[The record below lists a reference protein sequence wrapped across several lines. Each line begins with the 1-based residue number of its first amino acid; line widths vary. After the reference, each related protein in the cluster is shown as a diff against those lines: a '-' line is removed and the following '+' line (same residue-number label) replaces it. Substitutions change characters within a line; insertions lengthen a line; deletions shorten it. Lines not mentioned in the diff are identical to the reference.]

1 MHPVR
6 PEPLRP
12 GSRIGLIAPA
22 SLPDDLTRID
32 RGITALEAHGFEV
45 VRYRNYEHG
54 PGYLAGTD
62 QERAD
67 ELNHFLLRTDL
78 DALFCV
84 RGGYGCMRIL
94 PLVDFEAARVHPK
107 LLVGY
112 SDITALHLAFLAQ
125 ADWTGLSGPMVA
137 IEWPD
142 ADHAST
148 SHFLDLAGGASGP
161 LLGPSGEALHGV
173 TSGTAEGLLVGG
185 NLSMVVRLLGTP
197 YLPNLRGAILAVEDV
212 GEEPYR
218 IDAYLS
224 QLSLA
229 GVLQD
234 LGGLVLGGITE
245 GDVPEGKR
253 SLTMQE
259 VLDQYVD
266 TLTCPVATNLVY
278 GHFSPK
284 ITLPI
289 GVRSRLEVSGS
300 AARLDLME
308 SVVRT

>member
-12 GSRIGLIAPA
+12 GSRVGLIAPA
-22 SLPDDLTRID
+22 SLPDDLSRID
-32 RGITALEAHGFEV
+32 RGIAAIEAKGFEI
-45 VRYRNYEHG
+45 VRYRHFEHG

-62 QERAD
+62 RERAD

-78 DALFCV
+78 DALFCI

-94 PLVDFEAARVHPK
+94 PLVDFEAAREHPK

-125 ADWTGLSGPMVA
+125 AGWPGLSGPMVA
-137 IEWPD
+137 IDWPE
-142 ADHAST
+142 ADDAST
-148 SHFLDLAGGASGP
+148 RHFLDLAGGAYGS
-161 LLGPSGEALHGV
+161 LLGPAGETLRGLKSGR
-173 TSGTAEGLLVGG
+173 AEGLLIGG
-185 NLSMVVRLLGTP
+185 NLSMVVRLLATP

-224 QLSLA
+224 QLQLA

-234 LGGLVLGGITE
+234 LGGLVLGGIT
-245 GDVPEGKR
+245 DAHIPPGKR
-253 SLTMQE
+253 SFSLQE

-266 TLTCPVATNLVY
+266 KLTCPVATGLVY

-284 ITLPI
+284 STLPI
-289 GVRSRLEVSGS
+289 GVSCRLEVDGS
-300 AARLDLME
+300 TARLDVLE
-308 SVVRT
+308 PVTGS